1 MPSTYSIIEDSILD
15 YFKTETKITKR
26 QKFEKII
33 IELEKIYNEMIPLN
47 RNLKDTFL
55 LLSNLQR
62 FYGMNRYPAL
72 YYIYNNSSW
81 EYIENDIKEKEN
93 ILFKDALIA
102 YHRMNQIRTL
112 LTGEKIT
119 YRVAAGSQK
128 REYLLQANLTYEEIQ
143 KQLYLQRRA
152 NGYTIRLKVSQT
164 GLKTLAGDKI
174 QEISKQ
180 NPSSLYSAVY
190 RYYTEKRVGKKGAGN
205 WGNFY
210 EAYRYLYLKYNG
222 DNTQLPSDADLLE
235 SFNAV
240 LAGGGKSGSF
250 TRGGDVGSEQDK
262 AAFGSYPSLTSI
274 DTILITLKEIIEM
287 LTDFINGNSQGLISL
302 LVNKRVDQKVTDM
315 AQQYGVEEITKSIK
329 EFLTK

>member
-1 MPSTYSIIEDSILD
+1 MYSSYSIVENSILD
-15 YFKTETKITKR
+15 YFKTETKITKK

-33 IELEKIYNEMIPLN
+33 IELEKLYKEMVPLN

-62 FYGMNRYPAL
+62 FYGMDRYPAL

-81 EYIENDIKEKEN
+81 QDIEKDIKEKEN

-112 LTGEKIT
+112 LTGQKVT
-119 YRVAAGSQK
+119 YRIAAGSQK
-128 REYLLQANLTYEEIQ
+128 REYLLQADLTYEQIQ

-152 NGYTIRLKVSQT
+152 NGYAIRLKISQS
-164 GLKTLAGDKI
+164 GLKTLAGNKI
-174 QEISKQ
+174 QEISNQ

-190 RYYTEKRVGKKGAGN
+190 RYYVRERLGKKGAGN

-210 EAYRYLYLKYNG
+210 EAYRYLYFKYNG
-222 DNTQLPSDADLLE
+222 DNTRLPSNEDLLE

-240 LAGGGKSGSF
+240 LSGGGKGGSF
-250 TRGGDVGSEQDK
+250 IRGGDVGSEQDK
-262 AAFGSYPSLTSI
+262 ASFGSYPSLTNI
-274 DTILITLKEIIEM
+274 DTIIATLEEIIEM
-287 LTDFINGNSQGLISL
+287 LVNFINGDSEGLISL
-302 LVNKRVDQKVTDM
+302 LVNNNIDQKVTNI
-315 AQQYGVEEITKSIK
+315 ARQYGIEELTKNIK